1 MGWDSSLPQLPYG
14 PRFRKHRRLI
24 LDHFNRGV
32 NSFQPTQRDEA
43 LILLRD
49 LLETPD
55 AFLQHIR
62 RWSDLHIP
70 YKFKFTFD
78 LTKRFAA
85 GTIMKI
91 TYGHTVRSNDELYV
105 RLAEEAGMDTV
116 TIGSPGS
123 VLVDFFP
130 ARMSVRWHFWKSW
143 APSDNPFYVVRHIPT
158 WMPGAGFKRHALRTR
173 IKVRTMHDT
182 PYEMVRKATVS
193 CP

>member
-24 LDHFNRGV
+24 LDHFNRDV
-32 NSFQPTQRDEA
+32 NSFRPTQRDEA
-43 LILLRD
+43 YILLRD

-62 RWSDLHIP
+62 RWSDPPIP
-70 YKFKFTFD
+70 FAYSPR
-78 LTKRFAA
+78 LTAKKRFAA

-91 TYGHTVRSNDELYV
+91 TYGHTVRSSDELYV

-116 TIGSPGS
+116 TGGSPGS

-130 ARMSVRWHFWKSW
+130 ARMFVWRHFWKS
-143 APSDNPFYVVRHIPT
+143 
-158 WMPGAGFKRHALRTR
+158 
-173 IKVRTMHDT
+173 
-182 PYEMVRKATVS
+182 
-193 CP
+193 

>member
-24 LDHFNRGV
+24 LDHFNRDV
-32 NSFQPTQRDEA
+32 NSFQSTQRDEA
-43 LILLRD
+43 YILLRD

-62 RWSDLHIP
+62 RWSDSHIP
-70 YKFKFTFD
+70 CAYSPR
-78 LTKRFAA
+78 LTSQKRFAA

-91 TYGHTVRSNDELYV
+91 TYGHTVRSADELYV

-116 TIGSPGS
+116 TGGSPGS

-130 ARMSVRWHFWKSW
+130 ARMSVWRYFWKS
-143 APSDNPFYVVRHIPT
+143 
-158 WMPGAGFKRHALRTR
+158 
-173 IKVRTMHDT
+173 
-182 PYEMVRKATVS
+182 
-193 CP
+193 

>member
-43 LILLRD
+43 YILLRD

-62 RWSDLHIP
+62 RWSDSHIP
-70 YKFKFTFD
+70 CAYNSP
-78 LTKRFAA
+78 LTPQKRFAA

-105 RLAEEAGMDTV
+105 RLAEEAGMETV
-116 TIGSPGS
+116 TGGSPGS

-130 ARMSVRWHFWKSW
+130 ARMSVWRHFWKS
-143 APSDNPFYVVRHIPT
+143 
-158 WMPGAGFKRHALRTR
+158 
-173 IKVRTMHDT
+173 
-182 PYEMVRKATVS
+182 
-193 CP
+193 

>member
-32 NSFQPTQRDEA
+32 NSFRPTQRNEA
-43 LILLRD
+43 YILLHD

-62 RWSDLHIP
+62 RWSHSHVP
-70 YKFKFTFD
+70 CAYSSP
-78 LTKRFAA
+78 LTPQKRFAA

-105 RLAEEAGMDTV
+105 RLAEEAGSDTV
-116 TIGSPGS
+116 TGGSPGS

-130 ARMSVRWHFWKSW
+130 ARMSVWRHFWK
-143 APSDNPFYVVRHIPT
+143 P
-158 WMPGAGFKRHALRTR
+158 
-173 IKVRTMHDT
+173 
-182 PYEMVRKATVS
+182 
-193 CP
+193 

>member
-24 LDHFNRGV
+24 LDHFNRAV
-32 NSFQPTQRDEA
+32 HSFRPTQRDEA
-43 LILLRD
+43 YILLRG

-62 RWSDLHIP
+62 RWSDSHVP
-70 YKFKFTFD
+70 CAYNSR
-78 LTKRFAA
+78 LTPQKRFAA

-91 TYGHTVRSNDELYV
+91 TYGHTVRSTDELYV
-105 RLAEEAGMDTV
+105 RLAEEAGTDTV

-130 ARMSVRWHFWKSW
+130 ARMYLWRYIWK
-143 APSDNPFYVVRHIPT
+143 P
-158 WMPGAGFKRHALRTR
+158 
-173 IKVRTMHDT
+173 
-182 PYEMVRKATVS
+182 
-193 CP
+193 